1 MIAMKENTNMI
12 TCPSCAHEFPAGE
25 ALAKQT
31 EQRLR
36 QEFEARSA
44 AERKAMQD
52 RARQLDTE
60 RQQFEEQ
67 KRKENE
73 LFQDRLDKRLKEERA
88 VLEGKLSEKLRG
100 EQEAQMSQLKKEL
113 QEKSDKVKEL
123 YQAKAEIETIKR
135 EKDELA
141 DRLKAEAAKELNQ
154 RIATEKERLR
164 EEASSQ
170 YELKLRE
177 LEKQLDDQKKLTEE
191 MKRKQEQGSMQ
202 LQGEVQ
208 ELAIEQW
215 LRGQF
220 PQDDVVSV
228 KQGARGGDCIQMV
241 NGVIGQPQGSIYYES
256 KRTKD
261 FNRQWIDKLKGDM
274 RDKGVDVGVIVTET
288 MPKELQ
294 RMGMLEGIWI
304 CSFDEFKGLSAV
316 LRDTVIKVNEA
327 MGSRQNTGEKMQ
339 MLYDYL
345 TSSSFRMQ
353 VEAIVEGFTSLKEG
367 LAKEKIA
374 TMKLWAQR
382 EKQLEKVIENTVYM
396 YGSVRGI
403 AGSAVQEVKAL
414 ELPETLGA
422 DE

>member
-1 MIAMKENTNMI
+1 MI

-36 QEFEARSA
+36 QEFEARSV
-44 AERKAMQD
+44 AERNAMQD
-52 RARQLDTE
+52 RMQQFDAE

-73 LFQDRLDKRLKEERA
+73 IFQERLDKRVKEERA
-88 VLEGKLSEKLRG
+88 ALESQLSEKLRE
-100 EQEAQMSQLKKEL
+100 EQEAQVSQLKKEL

-135 EKDELA
+135 EKDELE
-141 DRLKAEAAKELNQ
+141 DRLKAESAKELNQ

-177 LEKQLDDQKKLTEE
+177 LEKQLDDQRKLTEE

-215 LRGQF
+215 LKGQF
-220 PQDDVVSV
+220 PQDEVSPV
-228 KQGARGGDCIQMV
+228 KQGARGGDCVQLV
-241 NGVIGQPQGSIYYES
+241 NGAIGQSQGSIYYES

-274 RDKGVDVGVIVTET
+274 RQKGADVGVIVTDT

-294 RMGMLEGIWI
+294 RMGMLDGIWI

-316 LRDTVIKVNEA
+316 LRDTVIKVSEA
-327 MGSRQNTGEKMQ
+327 MGARQNTGEKMQ

-382 EKQLEKVIENTVYM
+382 EKQLEKVIENTVFM